1 MYVSSD
7 GIFSVFLFMIFF
19 LYLLFFF
26 FFFKQKTA
34 YEMRISDWSSDVCSS
49 DLIAADADAGRL
61 AEAILRGLIDGFIG
75 QRAGPRHDPD
85 LARLVNVSRHDA
97 DLAFARRDH
106 ARTVRT
112 DQHGVRILRAQ
123 RGLDLDHVVDREDRK
138 STRLNSSH

>member
-1 MYVSSD
+1 MIRRPPRSTRTD
-7 GIFSVFLFMIFF
+7 TLFP
-19 LYLLFFF
+19 YTTLFRSHDDAFGR
-26 FFFKQKTA
+26 
-34 YEMRISDWSSDVCSS
+34 RILFEQRNHVDEAHAANR
-49 DLIAADADAGRL
+49 IAADADAGRL

-112 DQHGVRILRAQ
+112 D
-123 RGLDLDHVVDREDRK
+123 RK
-138 STRLNSSH
+138 STRLNSST